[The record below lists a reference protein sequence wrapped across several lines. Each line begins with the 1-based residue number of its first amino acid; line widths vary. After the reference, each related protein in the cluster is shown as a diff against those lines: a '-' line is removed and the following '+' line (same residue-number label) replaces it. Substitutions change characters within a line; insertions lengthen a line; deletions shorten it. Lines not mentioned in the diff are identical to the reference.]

1 MPGWLAGA
9 YAASAV
15 VPADLGGVPA
25 GAALAHFHLCS
36 AAWYACR
43 WRQVRLSG
51 RKGVQWYSAA
61 ADDDDDD
68 DDDDDADDAVVVPA
82 PLSRAQL
89 ALCAGSAVLQYPLFN
104 PAAAAAPFVLS
115 CLLGVPATSNVLLLV
130 QGLALCAALLFEGS
144 LLLPLGATV
153 AALAGFGETAAR
165 ATPRA
170 FAWTT
175 AAHCACGAAAVALH
189 AWKPTP
195 PGAAAPQGA
204 RLAQPLSAA
213 LGAVLCAEA
222 RVRAA
227 TRPGDPRAQVVWAC
241 RAAALGSACTL
252 TFRVVAAVSGRA
264 ASNAASHV
272 ASAGL
277 AALVLC
283 APWQWQMH
291 AAWRRRGE
299 RQVLRGTPTAVA
311 LVTAAAV
318 ASLLP
323 VV

>member
-36 AAWYACR
+36 AAWYVCR

-51 RKGVQWYSAA
+51 RKGVQWSSA
-61 ADDDDDD
+61 ADDD
-68 DDDDDADDAVVVPA
+68 DDAVVVPA

-115 CLLGVPATSNVLLLV
+115 CLLGMPATSNVLLLV
-130 QGLALCAALLFEGS
+130 QGLALSAALLFEGS

-153 AALAGFGETAAR
+153 AALAGFGETGAR

-227 TRPGDPRAQVVWAC
+227 TRPGDPRAQVMWAC

-264 ASNAASHV
+264 ASNAADHAASHV

-323 VV
+323 VA